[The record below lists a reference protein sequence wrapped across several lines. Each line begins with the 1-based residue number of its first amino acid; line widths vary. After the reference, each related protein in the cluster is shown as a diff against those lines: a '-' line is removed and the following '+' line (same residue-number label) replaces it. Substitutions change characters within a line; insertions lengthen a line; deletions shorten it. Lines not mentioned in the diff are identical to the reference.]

1 MPAALM
7 RSCAASS
14 AAAIPGWRLI
24 ETRSVACPAL
34 TPRSATSR
42 RSSRASFSSTGR
54 SRPATSTS
62 LIVNIVN
69 YSSTRP
75 WRVLGAW
82 GVLLA
87 LGAAAIAFLLFDGLD
102 AEARVPQSAET
113 DSQRVEELL
122 ERRLPQAL
130 REDVELL
137 VLRDD
142 DVAG

>member
-1 MPAALM
+1 M

-14 AAAIPGWRLI
+14 AAETPGWRLI
-24 ETRSVACPAL
+24 EARREAWTPL

-42 RSSRASFSSTGR
+42 RSSRASLSSTGR

-75 WRVLGAW
+75 GRVRGAW

-113 DSQRVEELL
+113 DSQQVEE
-122 ERRLPQAL
+122 
-130 REDVELL
+130 
-137 VLRDD
+137 
-142 DVAG
+142 